1 MRGYLSIEKSTPL
14 ADMVL
19 GPDGIRGLA
28 ISLSVG
34 VIAGCL
40 AASLKLHLGLP
51 GHKAII
57 WMTPV
62 IAARLLGQCRIGTTA
77 GAFTAAFVS
86 LGSGGN
92 FAGGLLGLPLVGAG
106 GALVDACI
114 MKLEKHKRS
123 ALTTIVAIALA
134 AMLANLI
141 CCGKRLLVP
150 AGIAPHHMFGS
161 AAVALRPISYA
172 LFGFLAGL
180 IASTG
185 TYIFRQRKK
194 PNQSN

>member
-1 MRGYLSIEKSTPL
+1 MRGYLSIEKNTAL

-19 GPDGIRGLA
+19 GPDGVRGLA

-34 VIAGCL
+34 VIAGCM
-40 AASLKLHLGLP
+40 AAFLKLHLGMP

-62 IAARLLGQCRIGTTA
+62 IAARLLGRCRIGTTA
-77 GAFTAAFVS
+77 GAFTAAFIS

-92 FAGGLLGLPLVGAG
+92 LAGGLLGLPLVGAA
-106 GALVDACI
+106 GALIDACI
-114 MKLEKHKRS
+114 LKLEKCKAS
-123 ALTTIVAIALA
+123 ALTTIIAIALA

-141 CCGKRLLVP
+141 CYAKRLLVP
-150 AGIAPHHMFGS
+150 AGIAPHHVFGS
-161 AAVALRPISYA
+161 AAVAISPMSYG
-172 LFGFLAGL
+172 LFGFLSGL

-185 TYIFRQRKK
+185 TYLFRRRKN
-194 PNQSN
+194 PNQAN

>member
-1 MRGYLSIEKSTPL
+1 MRGYLSIEKATPP
-14 ADMVL
+14 ADTVL
-19 GPDGIRGLA
+19 GPDGVRGLA

-62 IAARLLGQCRIGTTA
+62 IAARLLGRCRIGTTA

-92 FAGGLLGLPLVGAG
+92 LAGGL
-106 GALVDACI
+106 
-114 MKLEKHKRS
+114 RQ
-123 ALTTIVAIALA
+123 
-134 AMLANLI
+134 
-141 CCGKRLLVP
+141 CCCV
-150 AGIAPHHMFGS
+150 GS
-161 AAVALRPISYA
+161 AGKPVAFCAR
-172 LFGFLAGL
+172 
-180 IASTG
+180 
-185 TYIFRQRKK
+185 
-194 PNQSN
+194 